1 MKKLLCFFLVILVLV
16 SPALAADGST
26 LVYTTRT
33 GECYHRY
40 SCSSLSKSCY
50 ETTLSQAV
58 ADGYRPCGR
67 CHPPTLDSGSS
78 SAKPSLSDRIAAYNS
93 SGSSSGSSYSGYSSG
108 SSSYS
113 SGYSSG
119 RSSSRASVS
128 SSRSAERVGETV
140 KTIALFVFVYPPW
153 CIFTW
158 NFVILLIKSI
168 LRKRSNPKSSE
179 VSVTPPVKNKKTA
192 KAKKEDKDDRFPIFF
207 LIGLV
212 PLAMWFLGLIVRTNE
227 IAYWLIDDVLPRSF
241 FDGPLNN
248 EYLVNLL
255 VEIAWFLPVL
265 CLFEILN
272 GKHFIRLP
280 VARVYRVLY
289 FAYSIAGASLFVTK
303 GDVTPLHWVLF
314 AVLCA
319 ASLAWSIW
327 HWIESESFP
336 VEKDD

>member
-1 MKKLLCFFLVILVLV
+1 MNKPEKTDHF
-16 SPALAADGST
+16 T
-26 LVYTTRT
+26 L
-33 GECYHRY
+33 
-40 SCSSLSKSCY
+40 
-50 ETTLSQAV
+50 
-58 ADGYRPCGR
+58 
-67 CHPPTLDSGSS
+67 
-78 SAKPSLSDRIAAYNS
+78 
-93 SGSSSGSSYSGYSSG
+93 
-108 SSSYS
+108 
-113 SGYSSG
+113 
-119 RSSSRASVS
+119 
-128 SSRSAERVGETV
+128 
-140 KTIALFVFVYPPW
+140 
-153 CIFTW
+153 
-158 NFVILLIKSI
+158 
-168 LRKRSNPKSSE
+168 
-179 VSVTPPVKNKKTA
+179 
-192 KAKKEDKDDRFPIFF
+192 FF

-212 PLAMWFLGLIVRTNE
+212 PLAMWFLGLVTITDE

-289 FAYSIAGASLFVTK
+289 FAYSIAGASLFVTR

>member
-119 RSSSRASVS
+119 RSSSRASASSES
-128 SSRSAERVGETV
+128 SSSFLE
-140 KTIALFVFVYPPW
+140 
-153 CIFTW
+153 IFQFLK
-158 NFVILLIKSI
+158 NVFVILVCPYLGYY
-168 LRKRSNPKSSE
+168 L
-179 VSVTPPVKNKKTA
+179 
-192 KAKKEDKDDRFPIFF
+192 
-207 LIGLV
+207 
-212 PLAMWFLGLIVRTNE
+212 LASLWE
-227 IAYWLIDDVLPRSF
+227 K
-241 FDGPLNN
+241 
-248 EYLVNLL
+248 
-255 VEIAWFLPVL
+255 
-265 CLFEILN
+265 LFE
-272 GKHFIRLP
+272 K
-280 VARVYRVLY
+280 
-289 FAYSIAGASLFVTK
+289 K
-303 GDVTPLHWVLF
+303 
-314 AVLCA
+314 
-319 ASLAWSIW
+319 
-327 HWIESESFP
+327 
-336 VEKDD
+336 K

>member
-1 MKKLLCFFLVILVLV
+1 MKKLFCFFLVVLILA

-26 LVYTTRT
+26 IVYTTRT
-33 GECYHRY
+33 GECYHLG
-40 SCSSLSKSCY
+40 SCGSLSRSCY
-50 ETTLSQAV
+50 ETTLAQAV

-67 CHPPTLDSGSS
+67 CHPPTLDSSQSTFDRLMDEVNKTTGRSSYGSS
-78 SAKPSLSDRIAAYNS
+78 S
-93 SGSSSGSSYSGYSSG
+93 

-113 SGYSSG
+113 SYSSG
-119 RSSSRASVS
+119 ISSHSSRASAS

-212 PLAMWFLGLIVRTNE
+212 PLAMWFLGLVTITYE

-241 FDGPLNN
+241 FDSPLNM
-248 EYLVNLL
+248 EYLVVLL
-255 VEIAWFLPVL
+255 VEIVWFIPPV
-265 CLFEILN
+265 CKFEILN
-272 GKHFIRLP
+272 GKHLIRLP
-280 VARVYRVLY
+280 VARVYRVLF
-289 FAYSIAGASLFVTK
+289 FACSVAGASFYVSHGK
-303 GDVTPLHWVLF
+303 ATPARWVLF

-319 ASLAWSIW
+319 ASLAWTIW
-327 HWIESESFP
+327 HWIESEAFP

>member
-78 SAKPSLSDRIAAYNS
+78 SAKPSLSDRIAANNS

-119 RSSSRASVS
+119 LSSSRASASSES
-128 SSRSAERVGETV
+128 SSSFLE
-140 KTIALFVFVYPPW
+140 
-153 CIFTW
+153 IFQ
-158 NFVILLIKSI
+158 FL
-168 LRKRSNPKSSE
+168 
-179 VSVTPPVKNKKTA
+179 KNV
-192 KAKKEDKDDRFPIFF
+192 F
-207 LIGLV
+207 LILV
-212 PLAMWFLGLIVRTNE
+212 CPYLGYYLLASLWE
-227 IAYWLIDDVLPRSF
+227 K
-241 FDGPLNN
+241 
-248 EYLVNLL
+248 
-255 VEIAWFLPVL
+255 
-265 CLFEILN
+265 LFE
-272 GKHFIRLP
+272 K
-280 VARVYRVLY
+280 
-289 FAYSIAGASLFVTK
+289 K
-303 GDVTPLHWVLF
+303 
-314 AVLCA
+314 
-319 ASLAWSIW
+319 
-327 HWIESESFP
+327 
-336 VEKDD
+336 K

>member
-50 ETTLSQAV
+50 ETTLSHAV

-119 RSSSRASVS
+119 QSSSRASAS
-128 SSRSAERVGETV
+128 SSRS
-140 KTIALFVFVYPPW
+140 
-153 CIFTW
+153 
-158 NFVILLIKSI
+158 
-168 LRKRSNPKSSE
+168 E
-179 VSVTPPVKNKKTA
+179 VSPLLKIGRILFAAAVLYPVWVPIIVSIQCALKKLF
-192 KAKKEDKDDRFPIFF
+192 KKE
-207 LIGLV
+207 
-212 PLAMWFLGLIVRTNE
+212 
-227 IAYWLIDDVLPRSF
+227 
-241 FDGPLNN
+241 
-248 EYLVNLL
+248 
-255 VEIAWFLPVL
+255 
-265 CLFEILN
+265 
-272 GKHFIRLP
+272 
-280 VARVYRVLY
+280 
-289 FAYSIAGASLFVTK
+289 
-303 GDVTPLHWVLF
+303 
-314 AVLCA
+314 
-319 ASLAWSIW
+319 
-327 HWIESESFP
+327 
-336 VEKDD
+336 

>member
-1 MKKLLCFFLVILVLV
+1 MKKLLCFFLAILVLV

-119 RSSSRASVS
+119 QFSSRASAS
-128 SSRSAERVGETV
+128 SSRS
-140 KTIALFVFVYPPW
+140 
-153 CIFTW
+153 
-158 NFVILLIKSI
+158 
-168 LRKRSNPKSSE
+168 E
-179 VSVTPPVKNKKTA
+179 VSPLLKIGRILFAAAVLYPVWVPIIVSIQCALKKLF
-192 KAKKEDKDDRFPIFF
+192 KKE
-207 LIGLV
+207 
-212 PLAMWFLGLIVRTNE
+212 
-227 IAYWLIDDVLPRSF
+227 
-241 FDGPLNN
+241 
-248 EYLVNLL
+248 
-255 VEIAWFLPVL
+255 
-265 CLFEILN
+265 
-272 GKHFIRLP
+272 
-280 VARVYRVLY
+280 
-289 FAYSIAGASLFVTK
+289 
-303 GDVTPLHWVLF
+303 
-314 AVLCA
+314 
-319 ASLAWSIW
+319 
-327 HWIESESFP
+327 
-336 VEKDD
+336 

>member
-78 SAKPSLSDRIAAYNS
+78 SAKPSLSDRIAASN
-93 SGSSSGSSYSGYSSG
+93 SSG

-289 FAYSIAGASLFVTK
+289 FAYSIAGASLFVTR

-314 AVLCA
+314 AVLCT
-319 ASLAWSIW
+319 ASLAWTIW

>member
-78 SAKPSLSDRIAAYNS
+78 SAKPSLSDRIAANNS

-119 RSSSRASVS
+119 QSSSRASAS
-128 SSRSAERVGETV
+128 SSRS
-140 KTIALFVFVYPPW
+140 
-153 CIFTW
+153 
-158 NFVILLIKSI
+158 
-168 LRKRSNPKSSE
+168 E
-179 VSVTPPVKNKKTA
+179 VSPLLKIGRILFAAAVLYPVWVPIIVSIQCALKKLF
-192 KAKKEDKDDRFPIFF
+192 KKE
-207 LIGLV
+207 
-212 PLAMWFLGLIVRTNE
+212 
-227 IAYWLIDDVLPRSF
+227 
-241 FDGPLNN
+241 
-248 EYLVNLL
+248 
-255 VEIAWFLPVL
+255 
-265 CLFEILN
+265 
-272 GKHFIRLP
+272 
-280 VARVYRVLY
+280 
-289 FAYSIAGASLFVTK
+289 
-303 GDVTPLHWVLF
+303 
-314 AVLCA
+314 
-319 ASLAWSIW
+319 
-327 HWIESESFP
+327 
-336 VEKDD
+336 

>member
-119 RSSSRASVS
+119 RSSSRASAS
-128 SSRSAERVGETV
+128 SSRS
-140 KTIALFVFVYPPW
+140 
-153 CIFTW
+153 
-158 NFVILLIKSI
+158 
-168 LRKRSNPKSSE
+168 E
-179 VSVTPPVKNKKTA
+179 VSPLLKIGRILFAAAVLYPVWVPIIVSIQCALKKLF
-192 KAKKEDKDDRFPIFF
+192 KKE
-207 LIGLV
+207 
-212 PLAMWFLGLIVRTNE
+212 
-227 IAYWLIDDVLPRSF
+227 
-241 FDGPLNN
+241 
-248 EYLVNLL
+248 
-255 VEIAWFLPVL
+255 
-265 CLFEILN
+265 
-272 GKHFIRLP
+272 
-280 VARVYRVLY
+280 
-289 FAYSIAGASLFVTK
+289 
-303 GDVTPLHWVLF
+303 
-314 AVLCA
+314 
-319 ASLAWSIW
+319 
-327 HWIESESFP
+327 
-336 VEKDD
+336 